1 MRKMA
6 LGRNSPVMRMST
18 VEMSVMSSSISTS
31 LPPTAVCLS
40 GSVSNADMA
49 IE

>member
-1 MRKMA
+1 MRLMCI
-6 LGRNSPVMRMST
+6 LPQWMPTMVS
-18 VEMSVMSSSISTS
+18 MSSSINTS